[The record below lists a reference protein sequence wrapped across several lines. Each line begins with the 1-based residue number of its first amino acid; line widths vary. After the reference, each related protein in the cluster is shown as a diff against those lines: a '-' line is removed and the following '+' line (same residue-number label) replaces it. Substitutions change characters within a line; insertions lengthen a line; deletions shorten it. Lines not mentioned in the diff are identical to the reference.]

1 MESTGRPKRPTLA
14 DIISNSTFLDRYE
27 ILELLGEGATGKV
40 YKIRESSTEKI
51 YALKLI
57 KNKMVSIPSV
67 VMQFRQE
74 SDIGYRLNH
83 ENIAAVHEFGLRP
96 SAYVILDFYDGES
109 LSKEILK
116 NGKLNVDRSVNI
128 FEQICNG
135 LEHAHKNGVVHCDI
149 KPENILLIKCE
160 KKGECVKIVDFG
172 ISELKIRGEFRSVNL
187 EPEKEFYG
195 SPLYASPEQIRLF
208 PTDPRSDIYSLG
220 CLMYKTLSGAQPIDG
235 EDLTTCL
242 INHLTAIPPKFKQI
256 DPELQIDNE
265 LENIVQRCMAKELEN
280 RFQTVRDVN
289 RALRIYKARKSLGII

>member
-1 MESTGRPKRPTLA
+1 MESTGRPKRPTLT
-14 DIISNSTFLDRYE
+14 DILSNSTFIDRYQL
-27 ILELLGEGATGKV
+27 LELLGEGATGKV

-51 YALKLI
+51 YALKWI
-57 KNKMVSIPSV
+57 KNKMGTIPSV

-83 ENIAAVHEFGLRP
+83 ENIATVHEFGLRP
-96 SAYVILDFYDGES
+96 SAYVILDYYDGES
-109 LSKEILK
+109 LSKVISK
-116 NGKLNVDRSVNI
+116 NGRLSVDRSVNI

-135 LEHAHKNGVVHCDI
+135 LEHAHQKGVVHCDI

-235 EDLTTCL
+235 EDLKACL
-242 INHLTAIPPKFKQI
+242 INHLTAVPPTFAQI
-256 DPELQIDNE
+256 DPDIKIDNE
-265 LENIVQRCMAKELEN
+265 LENIVRRCMAKELEN
-280 RFQTVRDVN
+280 RFQSVRDVN
-289 RALRIYKARKSLGII
+289 RALRIYKARKSLGIT

>member
-1 MESTGRPKRPTLA
+1 MESTGRPIRPTLT
-14 DIISNSTFLDRYE
+14 DILSNSTFIDRYE

-40 YKIRESSTEKI
+40 YKVREFSTEKVF
-51 YALKLI
+51 ALKLI
-57 KNKMVSIPSV
+57 KNKVGAIPSV

-83 ENIAAVHEFGLRP
+83 ENIATVHEFGLRP

-109 LSKEILK
+109 LSKEISKKGMLD
-116 NGKLNVDRSVNI
+116 VDRSVNI

-135 LEHAHKNGVVHCDI
+135 LEHAHQKGVVHCDI

-172 ISELKIRGEFRSVNL
+172 ISELKVRGEFRSVNL

-220 CLMYKTLSGAQPIDG
+220 CLMYKTLSGVQPIDG
-235 EDLTTCL
+235 EDLTACL
-242 INHLTAIPPKFKQI
+242 VNHLTAVPVKFAQI
-256 DPELQIDNE
+256 VPELKIDIE
-265 LENIVQRCMAKELEN
+265 LENIVRKCMAKELEN
-280 RFQTVRDVN
+280 RFRNIREVN
-289 RALRIYKARKSLGII
+289 RALRIYKARKRLGII